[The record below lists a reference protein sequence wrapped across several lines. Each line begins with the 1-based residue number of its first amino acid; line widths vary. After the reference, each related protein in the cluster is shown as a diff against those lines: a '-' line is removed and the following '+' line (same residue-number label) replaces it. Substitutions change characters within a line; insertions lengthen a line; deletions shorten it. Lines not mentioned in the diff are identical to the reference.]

1 MSIDLL
7 HERIRKLKCPLM
19 VDFSARQELLPPHLL
34 TEEGSYPKA
43 YFRFCR
49 ELLVALVGKVPAVR
63 FNFDEFALL
72 DGGLAELKELLQQAK
87 KENFYVLLDGL
98 QMLTPWSAQRAAD
111 AIFGEDAYA
120 CDGLL
125 VSPYIG
131 SDAIRPF
138 LPYCTQGQKELFV
151 AVRSPNR
158 SASELQDL
166 LSGKRLVQ
174 GAAAELVN
182 RFGEMIVTKCGY
194 SRICAAASAGYPEGL
209 RTLRSQYAR
218 MFLLVDGL
226 DYPSG
231 NAKNCSYAFDR
242 FGYGSVVSVGPE
254 ITAVWKKIEASD
266 GTDYLEQAIQSAERL
281 RKNILRYVTIL

>member
-1 MSIDLL
+1 MSIDVL
-7 HERIRKLKCPLM
+7 HEKIRKLKCPLI
-19 VDFSARQELLPPHLL
+19 VDLSTQPELLPPHLL
-34 TEEGSYPKA
+34 EQEGNYAQA

-49 ELLVALVGKVPAVR
+49 EVLTALEGKAAAVR

-72 DGGLAELKELLQQAK
+72 DGGLPELRKLMKQAK
-87 KENFYVLLDGL
+87 NAHFYVLLDGP

-111 AIFGEDAYA
+111 TIFGGEDYC

-125 VSPYIG
+125 ISPYIG

-138 LPYCTQGQKELFV
+138 LPYCAEGQKDLFV
-151 AVRSPNR
+151 AVRSPNK

-182 RFGEMIVTKCGY
+182 RFGEPIFTKCGY
-194 SRICAAASAGYPEGL
+194 SRICAAVSAGYPEGL
-209 RTLRSQYAR
+209 RTLRSQYSR

-242 FGYGSVVSVGPE
+242 FGYGAIVSVGPE
-254 ITAVWKKIEASD
+254 ITSVWKKVEGSD
-266 GTDYLEQAIQSAERL
+266 GTDYLDLAAQSAERL
-281 RKNILRYVTIL
+281 KKNILRYVTIL

>member
-1 MSIDLL
+1 MSIDVL
-7 HERIRKLKCPLM
+7 HEKIRKLKCPLM
-19 VDFSARQELLPPHLL
+19 VDLSANQGIMPSHLL
-34 TEEGSYPKA
+34 EEEGSYPKA

-49 ELLVALVGKVPAVR
+49 ELLGALAGKVPAVR

-72 DGGLAELKELLQQAK
+72 DGGLAQLRELLKRA
-87 KENFYVLLDGL
+87 EETGFYVLLDGP

-111 AIFGEDAYA
+111 VIWGESAYP

-125 VSPYIG
+125 ISPYIG

-138 LPYCTQGQKELFV
+138 QTYFAEGQKELFV
-151 AVRSPNR
+151 AVRSPNK
-158 SASELQDL
+158 SAPELQDL

-182 RFGEMIVTKCGY
+182 RFGEPNIGKCGY
-194 SRICAAASAGYPEGL
+194 SRLGASVSAGHPEGL
-209 RTLRSQYAR
+209 RTMRGQYAR

-242 FGYGSVVSVGPE
+242 FGYGAVVSVGPE
-254 ITAVWKKIEASD
+254 LTAAWKKTEESD
-266 GTDYLEQAIQSAERL
+266 GTDYLELAVQSAERL
-281 RKNILRYVTIL
+281 KKNILRYVTIL

>member
-1 MSIDLL
+1 MSIDVL
-7 HERIRKLKCPLM
+7 HEKIRKLKCPLM
-19 VDFSARQELLPPHLL
+19 VDLSAHQGIMPFHLL
-34 TEEGSYPKA
+34 EDEGSYPKA
-43 YFRFCR
+43 YYRFCR
-49 ELLVALVGKVPAVR
+49 ELIGTLAGKVPALR

-72 DGGLAELKELLQQAK
+72 DGVLAQLGELLKWA
-87 KENFYVLLDGL
+87 EEAGFYVLLDGP

-111 AIFGEDAYA
+111 VIWGDNAYP

-125 VSPYIG
+125 ISPYIG

-138 LPYCTQGQKELFV
+138 QPYFAEGQKDLFV
-151 AVRSPNR
+151 AVRSPNK
-158 SASELQDL
+158 SAPELQDL

-182 RFGEMIVTKCGY
+182 RFGEPNIGKCGY
-194 SRICAAASAGYPEGL
+194 SRLGAAVSAGYPQGL
-209 RTLRSQYAR
+209 RTMRGQYNR

-242 FGYGSVVSVGPE
+242 FGYGAVVSVGPE
-254 ITAVWKKIEASD
+254 ITAAWKKTEGSD
-266 GTDYLEQAIQSAERL
+266 GTDYLELAVQSAERL
-281 RKNILRYVTIL
+281 KKNILRYVTIL